1 MRESKTLIQ
10 IKLPDSLRVKYLPP
24 PIIKDTR
31 WFTYINKYTFSNSTV
46 YFEELMSEKATRISV
61 DEYTQYKEVY
71 EELARQTDKQ
81 VVLSKVTSGSGDS

>member
-1 MRESKTLIQ
+1 
-10 IKLPDSLRVKYLPP
+10 
-24 PIIKDTR
+24 
-31 WFTYINKYTFSNSTV
+31 
-46 YFEELMSEKATRISV
+46 MSEKATRISV